1 MRDLTGLENL
11 RLAIVQAPMLW
22 QDVEANLNN
31 FAELLNQVDSADL
44 VLLPEMFNTGFSME
58 SARLAE
64 SMDGTTVNWLQ
75 AQAQRLNAVVCGS
88 LIIKVAEAD
97 YRNRLIWARPD
108 GSLEHYDKRH
118 LFRMAGEH
126 NHYTAGTQQLLLEL
140 KGWRIRPLI
149 CYDLRFPVW
158 SRDSQE
164 TDLLFYIA
172 SWPQARRN
180 AWNRLLPARA
190 IENICYVAGVNR
202 IGEDNQGYAHSG
214 DSQVLDYLGDSVLQA
229 NDQLGVFQVELNAA
243 NLAKFKQRFPAYM
256 DADNFTLE
264 P

>member
-1 MRDLTGLENL
+1 MRDLTQLENL
-11 RLAIVQAPMLW
+11 RLAMVQAPMVW
-22 QDVEANLNN
+22 QDVNTNLDN
-31 FAELLNQVDSADL
+31 FAQLLNQVDQADL

-58 SARLAE
+58 SERFAE
-64 SMDGTTVNWLQ
+64 PMDGITVTWLKSQ
-75 AQAQRLNAVVCGS
+75 AMRLNAVVCGS
-88 LIIKVAEAD
+88 LIVQVAEHD

-108 GSLEHYDKRH
+108 GSLEIYDKRH
-118 LFRMAGEH
+118 LFRMAGEQ
-126 NHYTAGTQQLLLEL
+126 NHYTAGAQQLVVEL

-158 SRDSQE
+158 SRDSQN

-202 IGEDNQGYAHSG
+202 IGEDNNGYAHSG
-214 DSQVLDYLGDSVLQA
+214 DSQVIDYLGDPLIEA
-229 NDQLGVFQVELNAA
+229 GAQLGVFQVELNAA
-243 NLAKFKQRFPAYM
+243 NLAKFKQRFPAYL
-256 DADNFTLE
+256 DADGFTLE
-264 P
+264 H